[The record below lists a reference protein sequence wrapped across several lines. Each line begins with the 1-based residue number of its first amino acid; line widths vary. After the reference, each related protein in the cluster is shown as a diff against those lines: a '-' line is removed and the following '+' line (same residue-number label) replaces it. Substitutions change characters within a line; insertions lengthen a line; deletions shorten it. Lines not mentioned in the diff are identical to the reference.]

1 MFDGYRFILASK
13 SPRRHE
19 LLAGLDLKFKVETG
33 PESQEGFNEDIP
45 HSYVPEYLAKHKS
58 ITYYRPLEEDEVLI
72 TADTLVFG
80 QQEKLEKG
88 MLSEE
93 TLQKCLILGKPI
105 DRKDAVRILSLLSDN
120 THYVLTGVA
129 IRTHDELRSFTA
141 VTEVTFKK
149 LSTKEISYYID
160 KYAPYDKAGAYGVQ
174 EWIGHIGITSISG
187 SYYNVMGL
195 PVQRLYTEL
204 CDLCSKK

>member
-13 SPRRHE
+13 SPRRRE
-19 LLAGLDLKFKVETG
+19 LLAGLDLKFEVETG
-33 PESQEGFNEDIP
+33 PASKEGFNEDIP
-45 HSYVPEYLAKHKS
+45 HSQVPEYLAKHKS
-58 ITYYRPLEEDEVLI
+58 ITFHRPLEPGEVLI

-80 QQEKLEKG
+80 QQEKLEEG

-93 TLQKCLILGKPI
+93 TLQKCAILGKPT
-105 DRKDAVRILSLLSDN
+105 DRKDAFRILSLLSDN
-120 THYVLTGVA
+120 THYVLTGVV
-129 IRTHDELRSFTA
+129 IRTLDELRSLAAT
-141 VTEVTFKK
+141 TEVTFKK

-160 KYAPYDKAGAYGVQ
+160 NYAPYDKAGAYGVQ

-204 CDLCSKK
+204 CELLLHN